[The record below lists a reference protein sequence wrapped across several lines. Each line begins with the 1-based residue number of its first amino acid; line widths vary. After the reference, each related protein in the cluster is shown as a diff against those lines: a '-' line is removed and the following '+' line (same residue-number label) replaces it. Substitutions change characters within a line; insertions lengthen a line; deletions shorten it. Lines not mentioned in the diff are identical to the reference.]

1 VSLQSRDI
9 QQLLGKLCLFVID
22 AGKCFGP
29 PPPGETVLQNGDSTA
44 EGVLFFRYTA
54 ETLSRVS
61 YKQTSG
67 VFETIVAYRVI
78 VGSLVTS
85 L

>member
-1 VSLQSRDI
+1 
-9 QQLLGKLCLFVID
+9 LFVID

-29 PPPGETVLQNGDSTA
+29 PPPGETVLQNGDSTLKDVLYPA
-44 EGVLFFRYTA
+44 GYPGVGPKHFPASIANKL
-54 ETLSRVS
+54 LRV
-61 YKQTSG
+61 
-67 VFETIVAYRVI
+67 FLTIVVYRAI

>member
-1 VSLQSRDI
+1 
-9 QQLLGKLCLFVID
+9 LFVID

-29 PPPGETVLQNGDSTA
+29 PPPGETVLKNNDFTA
-44 EGVLFFRYTA
+44 KGVLDT
-54 ETLSRVS
+54 EQTLI
-61 YKQTSG
+61 
-67 VFETIVAYRVI
+67 VFLKIVVYHMI